1 MLRSKFIKILGVIA
15 GVLAVSALAQAGV
28 IDPHSLAFVG
38 LGGVL
43 SNSGA
48 RVIDPILTTVVQGY
62 KNADLVGHNL
72 FPAVPVQ
79 VSGGQVL
86 EFGRESFR
94 LYNSKRAPGGA
105 TKRLQFG
112 YLGKPY
118 ALLQDSLEAVVPRE
132 QMRDA
137 SRVPGID
144 LGSRAVN
151 LTMKAMQLALENDQ
165 AALAINAANYDAS
178 HKVTLAGVT
187 KWSAATG
194 DPHADVDTGRE
205 AIRASTGVYPNVLML
220 SAVAFKA
227 CRNNPNVK
235 ANFQYTTHESITEA
249 MLANYFSVDKVVVGK
264 AITFSD
270 ADVAADVWGNN
281 AILAYVPSS
290 PSGMEEP
297 SYGYTYTMEGN
308 PAVEPAYYDN
318 NSKSW
323 IYGVNYERAPVLS
336 GITSGYLIIN
346 PN

>member
-1 MLRSKFIKILGVIA
+1 MRIEPFKIFFVLV

-28 IDPHSLAFVG
+28 INPQDLAF
-38 LGGVL
+38 LGMAGVL
-43 SNSGA
+43 TNSGA

-62 KNADLVGHNL
+62 KNAELVGHNL

-79 VSGGQVL
+79 ISGGQVL

-151 LTMKAMQLALENDQ
+151 LTMKAMQLALEKDQ

-178 HKVTLAGVT
+178 HKVTLAAGT
-187 KWSAATG
+187 KWSEATG
-194 DPHADVDTGRE
+194 NPLVDIDTGRE
-205 AIRASTGVYPNVLML
+205 AVRASTGVYPNVLML
-220 SAVAFKA
+220 SALAFKA
-227 CRNNPNVK
+227 CKNNPNVK
-235 ANFQYTTHESITEA
+235 ANFQYTTHESITED
-249 MLANYFSVDKVVVGK
+249 MLANYFNVEKVVVGK

-270 ADVAADVWGNN
+270 ADVATDVWGNN
-281 AILAYVPSS
+281 AVLAYVPSS

-297 SYGYTYTMEGN
+297 SFGYTYTMEGN

>member
-1 MLRSKFIKILGVIA
+1 MS
-15 GVLAVSALAQAGV
+15 
-28 IDPHSLAFVG
+28 
-38 LGGVL
+38 L

-62 KNADLVGHNL
+62 KNAELVGHNL

-79 VSGGQVL
+79 VSGGQVI

-94 LYNSKRAPGGA
+94 LYSSKRAPGGA
-105 TKRLQFG
+105 TKRMQFG
-112 YLGKPY
+112 YLGKPF

-132 QMRDA
+132 HMRDA

-165 AALAINAANYDAS
+165 AALATNAANYDAG
-178 HKVTLAGVT
+178 HKVALAGAA

-194 DPHADVDTGRE
+194 DPHADVDAGRE
-205 AIRASTGVYPNVLML
+205 AVRASTGVYPNVLML
-220 SAVAFKA
+220 SALAFKA

-235 ANFQYTTHESITEA
+235 ANFQYTTHESLTEA
-249 MLANYFSVDKVVVGK
+249 MLANYFSVDKVIVGK

-270 ADVAADVWGNN
+270 ANAATDVWGNN
-281 AILAYVPSS
+281 AILAYVPGS

-297 SYGYTYTMEGN
+297 SFGYTYTMEGN

-336 GITSGYLIIN
+336 GITSGYLIQN

>member
-1 MLRSKFIKILGVIA
+1 M
-15 GVLAVSALAQAGV
+15 ALT
-28 IDPHSLAFVG
+28 
-38 LGGVL
+38 
-43 SNSGA
+43 NSGA

-62 KNADLVGHNL
+62 KNAELVGHNL

-112 YLGKPY
+112 YLGKPF

-165 AALAINAANYDAS
+165 AALATNAANYDGT

-187 KWSAATG
+187 KWSTDTG
-194 DPHADVDTGRE
+194 DPHADIDTGRE

-220 SAVAFKA
+220 SALAFKA
-227 CRNNPNVK
+227 CRNNPKVK
-235 ANFQYTTHESITEA
+235 ANFQYTTHESLTEE
-249 MLANYFSVDKVVVGK
+249 MLANYFSVDKVIVGK

-270 ADVAADVWGNN
+270 ANVATDVWGNN
-281 AILAYVPSS
+281 AVLAYVPSS

-297 SYGYTYTMEGN
+297 SFGYTYTMEGN